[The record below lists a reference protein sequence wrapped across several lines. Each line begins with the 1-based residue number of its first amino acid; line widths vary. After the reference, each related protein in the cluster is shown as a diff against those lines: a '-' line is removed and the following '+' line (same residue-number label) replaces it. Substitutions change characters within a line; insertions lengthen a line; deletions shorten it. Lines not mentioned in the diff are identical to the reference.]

1 MLEDHVSSTTTPFRP
16 ENRPPL
22 NLSGKRSRQRSEE
35 VIRYVLI
42 ACSAITLLTTV
53 GIILILLWEAINFFR
68 EIPIWDFLTGTT
80 WTPLFSGEQQEFGVI
95 PIVMGTL
102 MTSLVAALISLPL
115 GLGAAIYLSE
125 IASERS
131 RSVLKPVLEVLAGVP
146 TIVYGFFA
154 LTFITPVLLKP
165 IFPSIGTF
173 NGLSAGIAIGIMAMP
188 TVASLS
194 EDAIRAVPR
203 SLREAAYGLGATRF
217 ETTVRV
223 VVPAAISGIVAS
235 FILAISRAVGE
246 TMIVA
251 VAAGQSPA
259 GQSGASNSVFDLQ
272 HSMQTMTGFIAYTFS
287 SDVARG
293 STAFY
298 SLFGVG
304 LLLFC
309 MTLVMNLVSQ
319 WVTKRFRE
327 VYE

>member
-1 MLEDHVSSTTTPFRP
+1 M
-16 ENRPPL
+16 
-22 NLSGKRSRQRSEE
+22 NLTGNKNRQRSEV
-35 VIRYVLI
+35 VIRYLLI
-42 ACSAITLLTTV
+42 ACATFTLLTTV
-53 GIILILLWEAINFFR
+53 GIILILLWEAFHFFR
-68 EIPIWDFLTGTT
+68 EIPVWDFLLGTT
-80 WTPLFSGEQQEFGVI
+80 WTPLFSGDQQEFGVV
-95 PIVMGTL
+95 PLVMGTL
-102 MTSLVAALISLPL
+102 MTSLVAAIISLPL
-115 GLGAAIYLSE
+115 GLAAAIYLSE
-125 IASERS
+125 FASERA
-131 RSVLKPVLEVLAGVP
+131 RSILKPVLEVLAGVP

-165 IFPSIGTF
+165 LLPNIGTF

-194 EDAIRAVPR
+194 EDAIRSVPR

-217 ETTVRV
+217 ETVARV

-235 FILAISRAVGE
+235 FILAISRAIGE

-272 HSMQTMTGFIAYTFS
+272 NSMQTMTGFIAYTFS
-287 SDVARG
+287 SDVSRG
-293 STAFY
+293 TSAFY

-309 MTLVMNLVSQ
+309 MTFLMNLVSQ
-319 WVTKRFRE
+319 WVTKKFRE
-327 VYE
+327 EYE

>member
-1 MLEDHVSSTTTPFRP
+1 M
-16 ENRPPL
+16 
-22 NLSGKRSRQRSEE
+22 NLTGNKNRQRSEV
-35 VIRYVLI
+35 VIRYLLI
-42 ACSAITLLTTV
+42 ACATFTLLTTV
-53 GIILILLWEAINFFR
+53 GIILILLWEAFHFFR
-68 EIPIWDFLTGTT
+68 EIPVWDFLFGTT
-80 WTPLFSGEQQEFGVI
+80 WTPLFTGSQQEFGVV

-102 MTSLVAALISLPL
+102 MTSLVAAIISLPL
-115 GLGAAIYLSE
+115 GLAAAIYLSE
-125 IASERS
+125 FASDRA

-154 LTFITPVLLKP
+154 LTFITPVLLEP
-165 IFPSIGTF
+165 LFPKIGTF

-194 EDAIRAVPR
+194 EDAIRSVPR

-217 ETTVRV
+217 ETVSRV
-223 VVPAAISGIVAS
+223 VVPAAVSGIVAS
-235 FILAISRAVGE
+235 FILAISRAIGE

-259 GQSGASNSVFDLQ
+259 GQSGASSSVFDVQ
-272 HSMQTMTGFIAYTFS
+272 NSMQTMTGFIAYTFS
-287 SDVARG
+287 SDVSRG
-293 STAFY
+293 TPAFY

-309 MTLVMNLVSQ
+309 MTFVMNLVSQ

-327 VYE
+327 EYE

>member
-1 MLEDHVSSTTTPFRP
+1 MASSATPLQP
-16 ENRPPL
+16 ENRPPMDL
-22 NLSGKRSRQRSEE
+22 TGKRSRQRSEE
-35 VIRYVLI
+35 VIKYVLI
-42 ACSAITLLTTV
+42 ACSLITVATTL
-53 GIILILLWEAINFFR
+53 GIVLVLLWEAINFFA
-68 EIPIWDFLTGTT
+68 EVPVWDFLLGTT
-80 WTPLFSGEQQEFGVI
+80 WTPLFSGSQQEFGVI

-102 MTSLVAALISLPL
+102 VTSFVAALISLPL
-115 GLGAAIYLSE
+115 GLAAAIYLSE
-125 IASERS
+125 FANERA
-131 RSVLKPVLEVLAGVP
+131 RSILKPILEILAGVP

-194 EDAIRAVPR
+194 EDALRAVPR
-203 SLREAAYGLGATRF
+203 SLREAGYGLGGTRF
-217 ETTVRV
+217 EVTVRV
-223 VVPAAISGIVAS
+223 IVPAAISGIVAS

-259 GQSGASNSVFDLQ
+259 GQSGASNSVLDVQ

-287 SDVARG
+287 SDIGRG
-293 STAFY
+293 TPAFY

-304 LLLFC
+304 LLLFV
-309 MTLVMNLVSQ
+309 MTFMMNLVSQ

-327 VYE
+327 EYE

>member
-1 MLEDHVSSTTTPFRP
+1 M
-16 ENRPPL
+16 
-22 NLSGKRSRQRSEE
+22 NLTGNKNRQRSEV
-35 VIRYVLI
+35 VIRYLLI
-42 ACSAITLLTTV
+42 SCATFTLLTTV
-53 GIILILLWEAINFFR
+53 GIILILLWEAFHFFR
-68 EIPIWDFLTGTT
+68 EIPVWDFLFGTT
-80 WTPLFSGEQQEFGVI
+80 WTPLFTGSQQEFGVV

-115 GLGAAIYLSE
+115 GLAAAIYLSE
-125 IASERS
+125 FASERA
-131 RSVLKPVLEVLAGVP
+131 RSILKPVLEVLAGVP

-154 LTFITPVLLKP
+154 LTFITPVLLEP
-165 IFPSIGTF
+165 LFPKIGTF

-188 TVASLS
+188 TVASLA
-194 EDAIRAVPR
+194 EDAIRSVPR

-217 ETTVRV
+217 ETVSRV

-235 FILAISRAVGE
+235 FILAISRAIGE

-259 GQSGASNSVFDLQ
+259 GQSGASSSVFDLQ
-272 HSMQTMTGFIAYTFS
+272 NSMQTMTGFIAYTFS
-287 SDVARG
+287 SDVSRG
-293 STAFY
+293 TPAFY

-309 MTLVMNLVSQ
+309 MTFVMNLVSQ

-327 VYE
+327 EYE